1 MAPNDRLL
9 CASPDFMR
17 GRTLSSPQDL
27 LQVPCL
33 ALRENDEDVTL
44 WRFSAASARRE
55 SIRIR
60 PVLSCNDGEVV
71 RSWALGGSGVAMRS
85 EWDVAGDL
93 LAGRLVRVLPEWSL
107 PTADIVVLVAHRGSR
122 VERVKRFIAAMR
134 EALQPPPWRTEVSA
148 A

>member
-1 MAPNDRLL
+1 
-9 CASPDFMR
+9 
-17 GRTLSSPQDL
+17 
-27 LQVPCL
+27 
-33 ALRENDEDVTL
+33 
-44 WRFSAASARRE
+44 
-55 SIRIR
+55 
-60 PVLSCNDGEVV
+60 
-71 RSWALGGSGVAMRS
+71 MRS

-107 PTADIVVLVAHRGSR
+107 PTANIVVLVGHRDAR